1 MILFV
6 RGTVLPE
13 FCSLVQ
19 RNPSLHFS
27 QLASHS
33 SGGPRRLENDQASN
47 QTWLLNLCI
56 PTFIRDIERRL
67 NVAVMAFRGKQMMKK
82 ILKKVGEENLA
93 PGVKE
98 SLVKYIPKSKVV
110 MGRAQR
116 GIFAGRHI
124 RFGNQVSEDGGNK

>member
-1 MILFV
+1 
-6 RGTVLPE
+6 
-13 FCSLVQ
+13 
-19 RNPSLHFS
+19 
-27 QLASHS
+27 
-33 SGGPRRLENDQASN
+33 
-47 QTWLLNLCI
+47 
-56 PTFIRDIERRL
+56 
-67 NVAVMAFRGKQMMKK
+67 MKK